1 MCWVLA
7 VAAAVEV
14 FSVAPVVVA
23 AVAAQTVTVDVLAVV
38 EQTDS
43 QVFLADSGSC

>member
-7 VAAAVEV
+7 AAVEV
-14 FSVAPVVVA
+14 VSVAPVVA
-23 AVAAQTVTVDVLAVV
+23 AVAEAQTVTVDVLAVV
-38 EQTDS
+38 ERTDS